1 MFGSCQGRPNP
12 GRGRVRGTTVADV
25 SDTEHRGLILVV
37 EDEPAIADLH
47 RRYLTRE
54 GYGVHVE
61 TDGSA
66 ALAAVH
72 RLQPV
77 AVVLDLGLPGLDGIG
92 VLSALRA
99 AGVWTPVLVVSAR
112 DDELDRVLGL
122 EIGADD
128 YVTKPFS
135 PRELVARVNTVLRR
149 ERGNPGAGPIE
160 TGQVRLDP
168 SRRTVHVA
176 GDPVDLTATEFNL
189 LEALMSAGGR
199 VVGRS
204 ELLAQAW
211 GQADYT
217 GSRTVDVHVAQLR
230 GKLGPACP
238 IETVRGVGYR
248 VSPE

>member
-1 MFGSCQGRPNP
+1 MKPP
-12 GRGRVRGTTVADV
+12 
-25 SDTEHRGLILVV
+25 
-37 EDEPAIADLH
+37 
-47 RRYLTRE
+47 
-54 GYGVHVE
+54 VE
-61 TDGSA
+61 TI
-66 ALAAVH
+66 V
-72 RLQPV
+72 V
-77 AVVLDLGLPGLDGIG
+77 AGKDAGL
-92 VLSALRA
+92 R
-99 AGVWTPVLVVSAR
+99 
-112 DDELDRVLGL
+112 LDRWFKLHF
-122 EIGADD
+122 
-128 YVTKPFS
+128 P
-135 PRELVARVNTVLRR
+135 TVGHSYLQKLLR
-149 ERGNPGAGPIE
+149 